1 MTAIGVRYQLVLQLP
16 TPAWSAVAVV
26 LSREPGQ
33 PRFTDRDVAMLHA
46 LQPHLVH
53 AYRHAQ
59 LAGAHASLESA
70 VTGDGW
76 TVLSVDE
83 TGAVTKVNGNE
94 GIGFRAGDRVP
105 NEVLSELG
113 ENGDLTSSPETTVSI
128 AGRPTGVEVHRC
140 TDSGYLVLLRPGR
153 VDLKTAMSAQGFTAR
168 QIDVAQELLVGGTN
182 DQISVR
188 LGISTGTV
196 KKHLEAIYRG
206 LDVSDRSSAIAA
218 IAQLAKA
225 GKA

>member
-1 MTAIGVRYQLVLQLP
+1 M
-16 TPAWSAVAVV
+16 
-26 LSREPGQ
+26 
-33 PRFTDRDVAMLHA
+33 
-46 LQPHLVH
+46 
-53 AYRHAQ
+53 
-59 LAGAHASLESA
+59 
-70 VTGDGW
+70 
-76 TVLSVDE
+76 DE
-83 TGAVTKVNGNE
+83 TGAVTKVNGDE
-94 GIGFRAGDRVP
+94 ATGFRPGDRVP
-105 NEVLSELG
+105 DEILSELG
-113 ENGDLTSSPETTVSI
+113 KRENGDQTSLPETTVSI